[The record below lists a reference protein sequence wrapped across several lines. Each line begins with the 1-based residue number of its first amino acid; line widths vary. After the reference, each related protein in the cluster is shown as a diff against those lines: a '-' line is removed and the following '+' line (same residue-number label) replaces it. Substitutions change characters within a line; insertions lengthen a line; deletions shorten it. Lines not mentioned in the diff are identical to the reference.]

1 MKFDEISKKVMKF
14 GKDTMTEVQK
24 MNEVRQLNGRVND
37 EKKKLEKIYME
48 MGKKL
53 YDLYKEAPLE
63 GFEEEIHAIE
73 ERFSMIDLFQD
84 QIRTVKGVALC
95 PCCNMEVSAGERF
108 CSNCGSRMPEV
119 ITIEEKDEAEVLE
132 GEVVEAE
139 SETAEEAEAPEGEE
153 AAEEA
158 EVTEAEGEEAAK
170 EAEVPEGEEAA
181 EEAEVTEAES
191 EETAN
196 AEAEVSEAEG
206 EAAANAE
213 TEASEAEK

>member
-158 EVTEAEGEEAAK
+158 EVTEAE
-170 EAEVPEGEEAA
+170 
-181 EEAEVTEAES
+181 S